1 MYCLDEFK
9 FWTEVFSEYMEWDES
24 SARRIAQKYR
34 DELREQI
41 QESNDI
47 IKTVNDELDRQNAE
61 DRKIAEAMEQEYNEL
76 DWNQLQTSQFDSA
89 PPIWC

>member
-76 DWNQLQTSQFDSA
+76 D
-89 PPIWC
+89 